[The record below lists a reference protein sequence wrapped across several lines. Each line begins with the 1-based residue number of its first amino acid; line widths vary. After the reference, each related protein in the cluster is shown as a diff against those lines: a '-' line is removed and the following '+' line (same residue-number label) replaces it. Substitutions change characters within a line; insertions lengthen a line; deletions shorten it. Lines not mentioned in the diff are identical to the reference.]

1 MPAAGG
7 ARRGATAE
15 GRERLNTNNSSRH
28 NNNSSRHNNKC
39 VLTLREVRSVLLK
52 VGHDV
57 DAIWRRIEAIAIK
70 AVLSAEERLL
80 FYR

>member
-28 NNNSSRHNNKC
+28 NHNKC
-39 VLTLREVRSVLLK
+39 VLTLREVRSALLK
-52 VGHDV
+52 AGHDV